1 MQVFAANAKDSQ
13 LGPLLSLIESSAT
26 KHKDKEL
33 KAFCAFWDEKPEAL
47 TQLNKTLHLDD
58 VGLTMLQGPKD
69 EALKGYFIDTR
80 NKTTVLVYKN
90 RKVTASFVNY
100 DAKKDAAR
108 LQAALDDITR

>member
-1 MQVFAANAKDSQ
+1 MQVFAVNAKDSQ
-13 LGPLLSLIESSAT
+13 LGPLLSLIENSVK

-33 KAFCAFWDEKPEAL
+33 KAFCAFWDEKPQAL

-58 VGLTMLQGPKD
+58 VGLTMLKGGND
-69 EALKGYFIDTR
+69 EALKGYSIDTQ

-100 DAKKDAAR
+100 DAKKDAAK
-108 LQAALDDITR
+108 LEAALDEITR

>member
-1 MQVFAANAKDSQ
+1 M
-13 LGPLLSLIESSAT
+13 GPLLSLIENSVT

-58 VGLTMLQGPKD
+58 VGLTTLKGGND
-69 EALKGYFIDTR
+69 EALKGYSIDTR
-80 NKTTVLVYKN
+80 NRTTVLVYKQ

-100 DAKKDAAR
+100 EAKRDAAK
-108 LQAALDDITR
+108 LQAALDEVTR